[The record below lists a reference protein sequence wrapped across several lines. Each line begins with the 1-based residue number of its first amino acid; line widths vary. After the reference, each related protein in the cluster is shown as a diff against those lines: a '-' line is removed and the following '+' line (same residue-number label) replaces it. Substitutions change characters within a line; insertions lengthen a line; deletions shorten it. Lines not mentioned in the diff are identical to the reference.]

1 MSLLTCVESTCVE
14 LCKGPGTVE
23 FPALMEAQ
31 LLHGSACAVTAVAG
45 QGFFRQ
51 RSADIGHAVGP
62 IAALCSGAH
71 LADGLFGAVMWDFHG
86 AWPSIVL
93 TRCIAPEV
101 AICRTTAS
109 DVDILPATSR
119 SQFS

>member
-1 MSLLTCVESTCVE
+1 
-14 LCKGPGTVE
+14 
-23 FPALMEAQ
+23 MEAQ
-31 LLHGSACAVTAVAG
+31 LLDGSPCAVTAVAG

-51 RSADIGHAVGP
+51 RSTDIGHAVGP

-93 TRCIAPEV
+93 TLCIAPEV
-101 AICRTTAS
+101 AIFRTIAS